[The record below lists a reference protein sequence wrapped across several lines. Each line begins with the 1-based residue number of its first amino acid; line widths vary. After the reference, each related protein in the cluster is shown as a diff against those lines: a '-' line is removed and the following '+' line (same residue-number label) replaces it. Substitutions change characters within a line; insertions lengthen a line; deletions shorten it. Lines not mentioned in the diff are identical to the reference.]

1 MKEGLLMNWKKLH
14 HPFIKDCYLIS
25 STGKILVEHCDEA
38 LAYEATYHSTNGYD
52 YALFNVKDEYRVND
66 NPLMLFP
73 IDEILAMVFV
83 PVPEELNDKRI
94 KVIHI
99 NGDTHDC
106 STYNLKWVEDVEEW
120 RDVTYPGIYPDRY
133 EISSWGN
140 VRSKRDEY
148 IVRYLNDDYDCCYL
162 HDVNDKKRLISIH
175 RLVWFQF
182 IKSPDDPLKSFVN
195 HIDTIRH
202 NNRLKNI
209 ETSSPKMNVVH
220 SSENR
225 IHKSG
230 ISPIDIRR
238 VCEYIVKY
246 NGDNKKILE
255 QLNQEGI
262 VMEGRYLNIIKQ
274 KNAWRNISDE
284 YFDDV
289 YCNRNLTKPAVE
301 EVCKSLIKYKGNL
314 TDTQT
319 ALAKKKIYVSKSVIS
334 NIRRKAAWSSIS
346 DKFFDDKYFT
356 IKRVDG
362 PRIIM
367 SEDEVHLVCRLIN
380 EYSGRISQIKRYLDS
395 IDKSHISYDAI
406 KDIKNKSSWVRISDL
421 YFKEHQYDQLLN
433 ERDVVM
439 ICEKIVEYKGI
450 RGCRLLVYNELK
462 DIIPNLSISEIIHI
476 YHKNAW
482 RKISDKF
489 F

>member
-1 MKEGLLMNWKKLH
+1 MKEGLLMNWKKLQ
-14 HPFIKDCYLIS
+14 HPIIKDCYLIS
-25 STGKILVEHCDEA
+25 STGKILVEHCDES

-83 PVPEELNDKRI
+83 PIPEELNGKRI

-99 NGDTHDC
+99 NGDTRDC

-148 IVRYLNDDYDCCYL
+148 IVRYLNYDYDCCYL
-162 HDVNDKKRLISIH
+162 HDVNDKKRLTLIH

-209 ETSSPKMNVVH
+209 ETSSPKMNMVH

-230 ISPIDIRR
+230 INPIDIRR
-238 VCEYIVKY
+238 ICEYIVKY
-246 NGDNKKILE
+246 NGDNEKILE

-262 VMEGRYLNIIKQ
+262 VVKSRYLNIIKQ
-274 KNAWRNISDE
+274 KNAWRHISDE
-284 YFDDV
+284 YFDDD
-289 YCNRNLTKPAVE
+289 YCDRNLTKPTVE

-314 TDTQT
+314 TDTQA
-319 ALAKKKIYVSKSVIS
+319 ALAKKDIHVSKASIS
-334 NIRRKAAWSSIS
+334 AIRRKSTWSSIS

-356 IKRVDG
+356 IKRLDG
-362 PRIIM
+362 PRINM
-367 SEDEVHLVCRLIN
+367 NEDDIHLVCKLIN

-395 IDKSHISYDAI
+395 IDKSYISYAVI
-406 KDIKNKSSWVRISDL
+406 KDIKNKSSWVQISDL

-433 ERDVVM
+433 ERYVVM

-450 RGCRLLVYNELK
+450 RGCCHRVYNELK
-462 DIIPNLSISEIIHI
+462 DIIPNLSISEINHI